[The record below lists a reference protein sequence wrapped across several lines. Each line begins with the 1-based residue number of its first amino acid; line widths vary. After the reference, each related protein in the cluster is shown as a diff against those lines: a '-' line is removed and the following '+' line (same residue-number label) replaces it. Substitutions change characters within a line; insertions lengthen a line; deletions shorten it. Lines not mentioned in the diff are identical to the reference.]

1 MRRADNAAA
10 AAAHGNA
17 AATIAAL
24 ENNMVLETNGN
35 KFQ

>member
-10 AAAHGNA
+10 AASGNA

>member
-1 MRRADNAAA
+1 MRRSGAAS
-10 AAAHGNA
+10 GNA